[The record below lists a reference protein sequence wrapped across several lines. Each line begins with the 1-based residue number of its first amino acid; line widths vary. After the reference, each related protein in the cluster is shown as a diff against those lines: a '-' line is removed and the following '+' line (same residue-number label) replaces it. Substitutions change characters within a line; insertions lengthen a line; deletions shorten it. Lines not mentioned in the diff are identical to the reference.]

1 MEVWA
6 EKMRRKME
14 GHEMAPP
21 EGLWDGIKEQMG
33 FSSQPARKRMPL
45 LWWCVAAASVL
56 ALVGFFALS
65 HQKNYLLVDNAP
77 SHHEAEPSVSQ
88 TEETVPSSETTI
100 PNQNLAEYI
109 KEPQPQQS
117 SVTPYQ
123 HSELQEFKSNEKK
136 DHEEALDNKEEVLDD
151 NKEALDNDEAL
162 KNDNALQKE
171 EKTKTVLQVY
181 PKSYDVPS
189 QTHISYTES
198 AHHSDLGKWSLGVN
212 MSGGLLAAQNTT
224 LVNPN
229 IGFSNEINK
238 TALYANDSNILLEH
252 RPPLRF
258 GLSAQWQINRRLAL
272 VSGLNYTFL
281 YSKPKFINDKAY
293 EKMTLKDQKLHYL
306 GIPIGLAYQL
316 WSAKRF
322 HFYISGST
330 MLEKCLNEHPWQWSV
345 NAAAGAEYD
354 ITSQMGCYFE
364 PSLGYYFDD
373 GSSLKHYYKEHP
385 WAPSFELGI
394 RLHIGN
400 EHSSNKHQP

>member
-1 MEVWA
+1 MELWA

-14 GHEMAPP
+14 GYEMAPP
-21 EGLWDGIKEQMG
+21 EGLWDGISEQMG
-33 FSSQPARKRMPL
+33 FSSQPAQKRLPL
-45 LWWCVAAASVL
+45 LWWCAAAASVL

-65 HQKNYLLVDNAP
+65 HQKSHLLVENAP

-88 TEETVPSSETTI
+88 TEAAVPSSETTTPI
-100 PNQNLAEYI
+100 QNLTEYI
-109 KEPQPQQS
+109 KEPPSQTS
-117 SVTPYQ
+117 SVIPPQ
-123 HSELQEFKSNEKK
+123 PSEPQELKSDRKNNNN
-136 DHEEALDNKEEVLDD
+136 EEALDNNEEVLDG
-151 NKEALDNDEAL
+151 KETL
-162 KNDNALQKE
+162 KKDDAPQNE
-171 EKTKTVLQVY
+171 EKTKTEPQVY
-181 PKSYDVPS
+181 PKSYEVPS
-189 QTHISYTES
+189 QTNITYTES

-224 LVNPN
+224 FVNPST
-229 IGFSNEINK
+229 GFVNEIHEA
-238 TALYANDSNILLEH
+238 ALHGYDDNILLEH

-258 GLSAQWQINRRLAL
+258 GLSAHWQLNRRLAL

-281 YSKPKFINDKAY
+281 YSKAKFINGKANK
-293 EKMTLKDQKLHYL
+293 EITLKDQKLHYL

-322 HFYISGST
+322 HLYLSGST

-394 RLHIGN
+394 RLHVGN
-400 EHSSNKHQP
+400 